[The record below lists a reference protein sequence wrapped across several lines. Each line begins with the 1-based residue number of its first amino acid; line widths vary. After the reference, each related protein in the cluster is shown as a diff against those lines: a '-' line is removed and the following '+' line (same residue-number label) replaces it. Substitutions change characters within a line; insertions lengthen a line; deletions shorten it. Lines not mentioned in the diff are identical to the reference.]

1 MTRRV
6 VIEAEAEKE
15 LKEAADWYNAQK
27 PGLGLRFARD
37 VFALMHKAA
46 ENPSRFRLVSRLTRQ
61 ARLPKWHYY
70 SIYFT
75 VRESPPE
82 IVVVAVFH
90 AKRNPEDLRGR
101 LK

>member
-27 PGLGLRFARD
+27 WGLGRRFARD
-37 VFALMHKAA
+37 VHALMRRAA

-70 SIYFT
+70 SVYFT
-75 VRESPPE
+75 VSDSPAQ
-82 IVVVAVFH
+82 VTVVAVFH
-90 AKRNPEDLRGR
+90 AKRNPQELRER

>member
-15 LKEAADWYNAQK
+15 LNEAADWYNTRKA
-27 PGLGLRFARD
+27 GLGRRFARD
-37 VFALMHKAA
+37 VGAIMRKAA
-46 ENPSRFRLVSRLTRQ
+46 QNPSRFRLVSRLTRR

-75 VRESPPE
+75 VRDLRPE

-90 AKRNPEDLRGR
+90 TKRNPDDVRGR
-101 LK
+101 LE